1 MVFDIGAGLYWR
13 LEERGLLFGWSDPD
27 ETPGEARRIDWD
39 FYDAMRARLGAF
51 VPVTVGLGLRRIW
64 VATIDYTPDHL
75 PIIGPGLDADGRPVA
90 GLTIASPGGHGMMWG
105 PAVARVAADLAIRG
119 ERDLVDVTD
128 LGLDRFDADGRSRL
142 AADPIALPFPVA
154 AED

>member
-1 MVFDIGAGLYWR
+1 
-13 LEERGLLFGWSDPD
+13 
-27 ETPGEARRIDWD
+27 
-39 FYDAMRARLGAF
+39 
-51 VPVTVGLGLRRIW
+51 
-64 VATIDYTPDHL
+64 
-75 PIIGPGLDADGRPVA
+75 
-90 GLTIASPGGHGMMWG
+90 MMWG

-119 ERDLVDVTD
+119 QTDLVDVTG